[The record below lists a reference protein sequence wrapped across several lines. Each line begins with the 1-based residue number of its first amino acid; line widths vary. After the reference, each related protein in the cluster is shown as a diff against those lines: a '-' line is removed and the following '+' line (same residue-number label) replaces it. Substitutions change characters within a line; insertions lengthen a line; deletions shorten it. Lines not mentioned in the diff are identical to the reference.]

1 MIGEGNYRLIGRLSG
16 RSGGGDGEHHL
27 KTKFIS
33 LGSRRRRGGWCGP
46 VVGRSAWCGAR
57 SQRWGGRGSANMG
70 RGPAG
75 VRHLPFRVKC
85 PVCPTAP
92 AGIRLASPTRVSG
105 VGTSQPMGEAAGRA
119 LGHRPAARWTVLRE
133 TTAPPG
139 TDWRGRSTSESPGNA
154 SWAFL
159 RRARVRHP
167 VTSTGLGTGS
177 GRGARCRANK
187 TRLARRP
194 SVRRHAGRRR
204 LRTARRTRRRGV
216 GRPAQ

>member
-1 MIGEGNYRLIGRLSG
+1 VHHSGSGRLARPSPWGTFTSYSLPAFLAHSIPGQVPRLPHCAG
-16 RSGGGDGEHHL
+16 RD
-27 KTKFIS
+27 
-33 LGSRRRRGGWCGP
+33 
-46 VVGRSAWCGAR
+46 
-57 SQRWGGRGSANMG
+57 
-70 RGPAG
+70 
-75 VRHLPFRVKC
+75 
-85 PVCPTAP
+85 
-92 AGIRLASPTRVSG
+92 SPCEPDQGSG

-204 LRTARRTRRRGV
+204 LRTVRRTRRRGV